1 VVVFT
6 AERYVIVHH
15 PLHKDEFCT
24 KRRARIVVGVVVVV
38 ALVLY
43 TPVTWTHDVI
53 RFGKLAV
60 CAPLPRHQY
69 VTSVIATVT

>member
-1 VVVFT
+1 MVVFT